1 VRDNP
6 SKGTGMS
13 LFLARRRLRRA
24 ARRSL
29 MVLVAAVAVCLA
41 PALPAQAHDVLL
53 RTEPSDG
60 AVLDTPP
67 TQVRLTFGQQ
77 ALSIGTRVAVSG
89 PSGPI
94 AAPPV
99 EVVGSYVTQPLP
111 TGLPAGRYT
120 VLWRVTSADGHPVS
134 GRFTFS
140 ATGPGS
146 GAVAPSSTT
155 AEPGSSTDASAQAST
170 GALAGA
176 PSATT
181 TADGSGSAG
190 ISLPLLIGVLAS
202 VAVITALAVLLA
214 LGLIRPRR
222 AARSTPGP
230 DITSPRR

>member
-1 VRDNP
+1 
-6 SKGTGMS
+6 MS

-29 MVLVAAVAVCLA
+29 MVLVAAVAVCLV

-89 PSGPI
+89 PGGPI

-134 GRFTFS
+134 GQFTFS
-140 ATGPGS
+140 AKGS
-146 GAVAPSSTT
+146 GSGAAAPSSATPEPDSSTDGPTGASAVAPS
-155 AEPGSSTDASAQAST
+155 P
-170 GALAGA
+170 
-176 PSATT
+176 TT

-202 VAVITALAVLLA
+202 VAVLTALAVLLA
-214 LGLIRPRR
+214 LGLTRPRR
-222 AARSTPGP
+222 AARPTPGP
-230 DITSPRR
+230 DLNSPRR